1 MKKYIICIIILTIF
15 FVACAIVVP
24 IMQYFFYKFKRG
36 IFMNKNRFS
45 GDGYIYDDNDNM
57 VSPLD
62 DDYKYWKFEQE
73 RLTDPLSDDYDKYAN
88 E

>member
-1 MKKYIICIIILTIF
+1 MS
-15 FVACAIVVP
+15 
-24 IMQYFFYKFKRG
+24 
-36 IFMNKNRFS
+36 KNRFS

-62 DDYKYWKFEQE
+62 DDYEYWKSEQE
-73 RLTDPLSDDYDKYAN
+73 RLTDPLSDDYCKYDN